1 MAHVSGTEQAVGVLR
16 LTRRSV
22 SRRGIIFLIIF
33 GTLLVLN
40 KTLLEF
46 LKLMVGVDAG
56 GIRIALVLEHS
67 APKEDDGLVDSRR
80 HRARDDV

>member
-1 MAHVSGTEQAVGVLR
+1 MAHVPGTEQGSGVLR
-16 LTRRSV
+16 LTGCSI

-46 LKLMVGVDAG
+46 LKLMVSVDAG
-56 GIRIALVLEHS
+56 RIRVALVLEHS
-67 APKEDDGLVDSRR
+67 APKEDDGLVDS
-80 HRARDDV
+80 